1 MISPKWFWT
10 FLVIDTLLLLFWR
23 FYTIRDNRVRLAV
36 QVDFTLVALP
46 GQLRVTRQ
54 HCFQNKRTRDFLV
67 LYNYLEVGR
76 VSINREKPC
85 YRVIGC
91 QSNAG
96 LQSRLH
102 NQFCFPVYKKK
113 VVPCQLVISA
123 DWKVIPADGNRD
135 GYRKKIRS
143 LSLT

>member
-1 MISPKWFWT
+1 MKNIK
-10 FLVIDTLLLLFWR
+10 L
-23 FYTIRDNRVRLAV
+23 
-36 QVDFTLVALP
+36 
-46 GQLRVTRQ
+46 
-54 HCFQNKRTRDFLV
+54 NKRTRDFLV
-67 LYNYLEVGR
+67 LYDYLEVGR
-76 VSINREKPC
+76 LSIKREKPC

-96 LQSRLH
+96 LESRLH

-123 DWKVIPADGNRD
+123 DWKVIPSDGNRD
-135 GYRKKIRS
+135 GYLKKIRS